1 MANYV
6 NINGE
11 ISLYEEAGIP
21 VNNRGFRYGDGIFE
35 TMKMISGEIPLLG
48 YHFERL
54 FASLDIMHFVR
65 PGSLTT
71 DNLTR
76 QIQELAKKNGH
87 SSMSKIRLTI
97 YRGNGGLFDEGT
109 SSTNFLIESYALQ
122 DAYVQFNHEGIF
134 ADIYPDA
141 FKSCDKFSNIKS
153 NNFLPY
159 VMGAIWAKN
168 NLLDEACIL
177 NAYGRIADATIS
189 NIFIVSS
196 GIIKTPSL
204 EEGCISGVMRKFLLN
219 AFMKNSIAFEETKI
233 TITDLL
239 EADEVFLTNSTYGI
253 RHIKKMKESIYSSDT
268 ALHFHNKFILPLYHN
283 Q

>member
-6 NINGE
+6 NINGK
-11 ISLYEEAGIP
+11 ILLHEEAGIP
-21 VNNRGFRYGDGIFE
+21 INNRGFRYGDGLFE
-35 TMKMISGEIPLLG
+35 TMKMISGEIPLIS

-54 FASLDIMHFVR
+54 FASLDILHFTR
-65 PGSLTT
+65 PAFLTAGF
-71 DNLTR
+71 LSQ
-76 QIQELAKKNGH
+76 QIQDLAHKNGH

-97 YRGNGGLFDEGT
+97 YRGNGGLFDDGDEA
-109 SSTNFLIESYALQ
+109 TNFLIETYSLQ
-122 DAYVQFNHEGIF
+122 DAFVQFNHAGII

-159 VMGAIWAKN
+159 VMGALWAKN
-168 NLLDEACIL
+168 NQADEACIL

-189 NIFIVSS
+189 NIFIISN

-204 EEGCISGVMRKFLLN
+204 EEGCISGVMRKFLLHT
-219 AFMKNSIAFEETKI
+219 FMKNAIAFDETKI
-233 TITDLL
+233 SITDML
-239 EADEVFLTNSTYGI
+239 EADEVFVTNSTYGI
-253 RHIKKMKESIYSSDT
+253 RYINKIKDSVYSYET
-268 ALHFHNKFILPLYHN
+268 ALSYHNKFILPLYTN